1 MSRDYKRE
9 NYLRKEIEIAHRNAK
24 AADTM
29 GRYAEA
35 DWWESWGRELLAEI
49 ANIEK
54 RDEMAD
60 IPAEKCE
67 EAHDG

>member
-1 MSRDYKRE
+1 MSRDYKRA
-9 NYLRKEIEIAHRNAK
+9 NYLRNEIEIAHRHAK

-29 GRYAEA
+29 GRYGEA
-35 DWWESWGRELLAEI
+35 SWWEERERELWEELG
-49 ANIEK
+49 K

-60 IPAEKCE
+60 VPAEKCE

>member
-1 MSRDYKRE
+1 MSRDYKRG
-9 NYLRKEIEIAHRNAK
+9 NYLRREAEIAHRNAK
-24 AADTM
+24 AADIM

-35 DWWESWGRELLAEI
+35 DWWESRAQELLAE
-49 ANIEK
+49 IEK